1 MTDSGTPPW
10 RAVSALGTR
19 DPATPLWRGV
29 ITLRVTTLLFALG
42 SFIVHFDGYENRR
55 LAWTA
60 FGVMAVWTVL
70 SSVLYARPSNR
81 WAWLV
86 LVDLGLT
93 AALMFTSSW
102 ILSDTQFAENAP
114 LITTVWAAV
123 PPAAAGTRFGALGG
137 VLAGLVVSV
146 VTGLVRWEFDVDVA
160 RDGFLLT
167 ASGFVIGMAA
177 TMARRSADALTRALR
192 MEAATA
198 ERERLARS
206 IHDSVLQVLARVR
219 KRGAEFGGEAAELA
233 KLAGEQEIALRALVT
248 TEPTRPS
255 GNGTTDLRAALQ
267 LLATPS
273 VQVSTPAGEVRLPE
287 HVTSELVSV
296 TREALLNV
304 EKHAGANAHAW
315 VLLEDLG
322 TEVVV
327 SIRDDGPGIEAGA
340 LERAAAEG
348 HLGVAESIK
357 GRVRDLGGSAA
368 LDTAPG
374 KGTEWEVKVPV
385 AARGKR

>member
-1 MTDSGTPPW
+1 MTDTPLW

-29 ITLRVTTLLFALG
+29 IVLRVTTLLFALG
-42 SFIVHFDGYENRR
+42 SFIVHLDGYANHW
-55 LAWTA
+55 LAWAA
-60 FGVMAVWTVL
+60 FGVMTAWTVV
-70 SSVLYARPSNR
+70 SSLLYARPAGR
-81 WAWLV
+81 WTWLV
-86 LVDLGLT
+86 CFDLALT
-93 AALMFTSSW
+93 VVLMVTSAW
-102 ILSDTQFAENAP
+102 ILSTAQFDANTP

-146 VTGLVRWEFDVDVA
+146 VTGLVRWRFDVDVA

-255 GNGTTDLRAALQ
+255 ANGTTDLRSALQ

-273 VQVSTPAGEVRLPE
+273 VQVSTPAGEVQLPE
-287 HVTSELVSV
+287 HVTTELVFV
-296 TREALLNV
+296 AREALLNV
-304 EKHAGANAHAW
+304 EKHAGDQAQAW

-327 SIRDDGPGIEAGA
+327 SIRDDGPGIPPGQ

-348 HLGVAESIK
+348 HLGIAESIK
-357 GRVRDLGGSAA
+357 GRVRDLGGSVA

-374 KGTEWEVKVPV
+374 QGTEWEVKVPV

>member
-1 MTDSGTPPW
+1 MTDSDTPLW

-29 ITLRVTTLLFALG
+29 IALRVTTLLFALG
-42 SFIVHFDGYENRR
+42 SFIVHYDGFSRHW

-60 FGVMAVWTVL
+60 FGAMTVWTVV
-70 SSVLYARPSNR
+70 SSLFYARPKTR

-86 LVDLGLT
+86 VVDLGLT
-93 AALMFTSSW
+93 VVLMFTSSW
-102 ILSDTQFAENAP
+102 ILTETQFAANTP

-146 VTGLVRWEFDVDVA
+146 VTGLVRWRFDVDVA

-248 TEPTRPS
+248 TEPVRPS
-255 GNGTTDLRAALQ
+255 TNGTTDLRAALQ
-267 LLATPS
+267 LLATPT
-273 VQVSTPAGEVRLPE
+273 VQVSAPAGEVELPE
-287 HVTSELVSV
+287 HVTSELLSV
-296 TREALLNV
+296 AREALLNV
-304 EKHAGANAHAW
+304 EKHAGPDAHAW

-327 SIRDDGPGIEAGA
+327 SIRDDGPGIEPGV
-340 LERAAAEG
+340 LERAAAAG
-348 HLGVAESIK
+348 HLGVVESIK

-374 KGTEWEVKVPV
+374 EGTEWEVKVPV

>member
-1 MTDSGTPPW
+1 MTNTPLW

-29 ITLRVTTLLFALG
+29 IVLRVTTLIFALG
-42 SFIVHFDGYENRR
+42 SFIVHYDGYANQG
-55 LAWTA
+55 LAWLA
-60 FGVMAVWTVL
+60 FGVMTGWTVL
-70 SSVLYARPSNR
+70 STVFYARPSSR
-81 WAWLV
+81 WPWLV
-86 LVDLGLT
+86 GVDLVLT
-93 AALMFTSSW
+93 VALMFTSVW
-102 ILSDTQFAENAP
+102 ILSTGQFDANTP

-137 VLAGLVVSV
+137 VVAGLVVSV
-146 VTGLVRWEFDVDVA
+146 VTGLARWRFDVDVA

-167 ASGFVIGMAA
+167 ASGFVIGLAA
-177 TMARRSADALTRALR
+177 TMARRSAEALTRALR

-255 GNGTTDLRAALQ
+255 ANGTTDLRAALQ

-287 HVTSELVSV
+287 HVTAELVSV
-296 TREALLNV
+296 AREALLNV
-304 EKHAGANAHAW
+304 EKHAGAEAHAW

-327 SIRDDGPGIEAGA
+327 SVRDDGPGIHPGV

-348 HLGVAESIK
+348 HLGIAESIK

-374 KGTEWEVKVPV
+374 QGTEWEVKVPV

>member
-1 MTDSGTPPW
+1 MTNTPLW

-29 ITLRVTTLLFALG
+29 IVLRVTTLLFALG
-42 SFIVHFDGYENRR
+42 SFIVHYDGYAKQW
-55 LAWTA
+55 LAWVA
-60 FGVMAVWTVL
+60 FGVMTAWTVL
-70 SSVLYARPSNR
+70 SSVFYARPSSR
-81 WAWLV
+81 WPWLV
-86 LVDLGLT
+86 GVDLAVT
-93 AALMFTSSW
+93 VVLMFTSAW
-102 ILSDTQFAENAP
+102 VLSTAQFDANTP

-123 PPAAAGTRFGALGG
+123 PPAVAGTRFGALGG
-137 VLAGLVVSV
+137 VFAGLVVSV
-146 VTGLVRWEFDVDVA
+146 VTGLVRWRFDVDVA

-167 ASGFVIGMAA
+167 ASGFVIGLAA

-255 GNGTTDLRAALQ
+255 ANGTTDLRAALQ

-287 HVTSELVSV
+287 HVTAELVAV
-296 TREALLNV
+296 AREALLNV
-304 EKHAGANAHAW
+304 EKHAGPEAHAW

-327 SIRDDGPGIEAGA
+327 SVRDDGPGIEPGE

-348 HLGVAESIK
+348 HLGIAESIK
-357 GRVRDLGGSAA
+357 GRVRDLGGSIA

-374 KGTEWEVKVPV
+374 QGTEWEVKVPV

>member
-1 MTDSGTPPW
+1 MTATRLW

-29 ITLRVTTLLFALG
+29 IVLRVTTLLFALG
-42 SFIVHFDGYENRR
+42 SFIVHYDGYAKQW
-55 LAWTA
+55 LAWVA
-60 FGVMAVWTVL
+60 FGVMAAWTVL
-70 SSVLYARPSNR
+70 SSVFYARPSSR
-81 WAWLV
+81 WPWLV
-86 LVDLGLT
+86 GVDLAVT
-93 AALMFTSSW
+93 VALMFTSAW
-102 ILSDTQFAENAP
+102 ILSTEQFDANTP

-146 VTGLVRWEFDVDVA
+146 VTGLVRWRFDVDVA

-167 ASGFVIGMAA
+167 ASGFVIGLAA

-255 GNGTTDLRAALQ
+255 ANGTTDLRAALQ

-287 HVTSELVSV
+287 HVTAELVAV
-296 TREALLNV
+296 AREALLNV
-304 EKHAGANAHAW
+304 EKHAGPEAHAW

-327 SIRDDGPGIEAGA
+327 SVRDDGPGIEPGE

-348 HLGVAESIK
+348 HLGIAESIK
-357 GRVRDLGGSAA
+357 GRVRDLGGSVV

-374 KGTEWEVKVPV
+374 QGTEWEVKVPV

>member
-1 MTDSGTPPW
+1 MTNTPLW

-29 ITLRVTTLLFALG
+29 IVLRVTTLLFALG
-42 SFIVHFDGYENRR
+42 SFIVHFDGYANHW
-55 LAWTA
+55 LAWSA
-60 FGVMAVWTVL
+60 FGAMTVWTVV
-70 SSVLYARPSNR
+70 SSLFYARPSSR
-81 WAWLV
+81 WPWLV
-86 LVDLGLT
+86 GVDLVLT
-93 AALMFTSSW
+93 VVLMFTSAW
-102 ILSDTQFAENAP
+102 ILSTAQFDASTP

-146 VTGLVRWEFDVDVA
+146 VTGLVRWRFDVDVA

-206 IHDSVLQVLARVR
+206 IHDSVLQVLAQVR

-233 KLAGEQEIALRALVT
+233 KMAGEQEIALRALVT

-255 GNGTTDLRAALQ
+255 TNGTTDLRSALQ

-273 VQVSTPAGEVRLPE
+273 VQVSTPAGEVQLPE
-287 HVTSELVSV
+287 HVTTELVFV
-296 TREALLNV
+296 AREALLNV
-304 EKHAGANAHAW
+304 EKHAGGEAQTW

-322 TEVVV
+322 TQVVV
-327 SIRDDGPGIEAGA
+327 SIRDDGPGIPPGV

-348 HLGVAESIK
+348 RLGIAESIK
-357 GRVRDLGGSAA
+357 GRVRDLGGSVA

-374 KGTEWEVKVPV
+374 QGTEWEVKVPV

>member
-1 MTDSGTPPW
+1 MTETPLW

-19 DPATPLWRGV
+19 DPVTPLWRGV
-29 ITLRVTTLLFALG
+29 IVLRVTTLLFALG
-42 SFIVHFDGYENRR
+42 SFIVHYDGYANKW

-60 FGVMAVWTVL
+60 FGAMTVWTVL
-70 SSVLYARPSNR
+70 SSVFYARPSSR
-81 WAWLV
+81 WPWLV
-86 LVDLGLT
+86 GVDLVVT
-93 AALMFTSSW
+93 AVLMFTSAW
-102 ILSDTQFAENAP
+102 ILTTAQFDASTP

-123 PPAAAGTRFGALGG
+123 PPAAAGTRFGAVGG

-146 VTGLVRWEFDVDVA
+146 VTGLVRWRFDVDVA
-160 RDGFLLT
+160 LDGFLLT
-167 ASGFVIGMAA
+167 ASGFVIGLAA

-248 TEPTRPS
+248 TEPTRS
-255 GNGTTDLRAALQ
+255 SENGTTDLRAALQ

-273 VQVSTPAGEVRLPE
+273 VQVSTPAGEVQLPE
-287 HVTSELVSV
+287 HVTAELVAV
-296 TREALLNV
+296 AREALSNV
-304 EKHAGANAHAW
+304 EKHAGEDAHAW

-327 SIRDDGPGIEAGA
+327 SVRDDGPGIAPGV

-348 HLGVAESIK
+348 HLGIAESIK

-374 KGTEWEVKVPV
+374 QGTEWEVKVPV

>member
-1 MTDSGTPPW
+1 MTNTPLW

-19 DPATPLWRGV
+19 DPVTPLWRGV
-29 ITLRVTTLLFALG
+29 IVLRVTTLLFALG
-42 SFIVHFDGYENRR
+42 SFIVHYDGYAKQW
-55 LAWTA
+55 LAWAA
-60 FGVMAVWTVL
+60 FGVMTAWTVL
-70 SSVLYARPSNR
+70 SSLFYARPSTR
-81 WAWLV
+81 WPWLV
-86 LVDLGLT
+86 VVDLALT
-93 AALMFTSSW
+93 VVLMFTSAW
-102 ILSDTQFAENAP
+102 VLSTAQFDANTP
-114 LITTVWAAV
+114 LLTTVWAAV

-146 VTGLVRWEFDVDVA
+146 VTGLVRWRFDVDVA

-167 ASGFVIGMAA
+167 ASGFVIGLAA

-255 GNGTTDLRAALQ
+255 ANGTTDLRAALQ

-287 HVTSELVSV
+287 HMTAELVAV
-296 TREALLNV
+296 AREALLNV
-304 EKHAGANAHAW
+304 EKHAGGEAHAW

-327 SIRDDGPGIEAGA
+327 SVRDDGPGIAPGVM
-340 LERAAAEG
+340 ERAAAEG
-348 HLGVAESIK
+348 HLGIAESIK

-374 KGTEWEVKVPV
+374 QGTEWEVKVPV

>member
-1 MTDSGTPPW
+1 MTDTPLW

-19 DPATPLWRGV
+19 DAATPLWRGV
-29 ITLRVTTLLFALG
+29 IVLRVTTLLFALG
-42 SFIVHFDGYENRR
+42 SFIVHYDGYANQW
-55 LAWTA
+55 LAWTS
-60 FGVMAVWTVL
+60 FGVMTAWTVF
-70 SSVLYARPSNR
+70 SSVLYARPSSR
-81 WAWLV
+81 WPWLV
-86 LVDLGLT
+86 GVDLVLT
-93 AALMFTSSW
+93 VVLMFTSVW
-102 ILSDTQFAENAP
+102 ILSTAQFDANTP

-123 PPAAAGTRFGALGG
+123 PPAAAGTRFGAVGG
-137 VLAGLVVSV
+137 VLSGLVVSV
-146 VTGLVRWEFDVDVA
+146 VTGLVRWRFDVDVA

-167 ASGFVIGMAA
+167 ASGFVIGLAA

-255 GNGTTDLRAALQ
+255 ANGTTDLRAALQ

-287 HVTSELVSV
+287 HVTAELVSV
-296 TREALLNV
+296 AREALLNV
-304 EKHAGANAHAW
+304 EKHAGPEAHAW

-327 SIRDDGPGIEAGA
+327 SVRDDGPGITPGV

-348 HLGVAESIK
+348 HLGIAESIK
-357 GRVRDLGGSAA
+357 GRVRDLGGNAT

-374 KGTEWEVKVPV
+374 HGTEWEVKVPV
-385 AARGKR
+385 AARRKR

>member
-1 MTDSGTPPW
+1 MTNTPLW

-29 ITLRVTTLLFALG
+29 IVLRVTTLLFALG
-42 SFIVHFDGYENRR
+42 SFIVHYDGYAKQW
-55 LAWTA
+55 LAWVA
-60 FGVMAVWTVL
+60 FGVMTAWTVL
-70 SSVLYARPSNR
+70 SSVFYARPSSR
-81 WAWLV
+81 WPWLV
-86 LVDLGLT
+86 GVDLAVT
-93 AALMFTSSW
+93 VVLMFTSAW
-102 ILSDTQFAENAP
+102 VLSTAQFDANTP

-146 VTGLVRWEFDVDVA
+146 VTGLVRWRFDVDVA

-167 ASGFVIGMAA
+167 ASGFVIGLAA

-255 GNGTTDLRAALQ
+255 ANGTTDLRAALQ

-287 HVTSELVSV
+287 HVTAELVAV
-296 TREALLNV
+296 AREALLNV
-304 EKHAGANAHAW
+304 EKHAGPEAHAW

-327 SIRDDGPGIEAGA
+327 SVRDDGPGIEPGE

-348 HLGVAESIK
+348 HLGIAESIK
-357 GRVRDLGGSAA
+357 GRVRDLGGNVA

-374 KGTEWEVKVPV
+374 QGTEWEVKVPV